1 VRNIHRAHRVF
12 AWWKSSQHP
21 CEGSRDPALA
31 HQAGFSFSA
40 NDAPFGTPPAEEGKA
55 LRLDRSREMQF
66 FLESS
71 EDVGRV
77 LLRLDGRKSTTA
89 LS

>member
-1 VRNIHRAHRVF
+1 VF
-12 AWWKSSQHP
+12 AWWKSSQHA
-21 CEGSRDPALA
+21 CEGSRDLALA